1 MFINLSNH
9 PSANWSME
17 QIEAARR
24 LSGEI
29 VDLPFPD
36 IDPAGDET
44 YIAALADDYCR
55 KVLEISGNENVV
67 VHLMGEMTLTFAL
80 VQRLCMH
87 SIPCVASTTERVTV
101 EYADGRKES
110 MFQFVHFRKYE

>member
-9 PSANWSME
+9 PSAHWSAR
-17 QIEAARR
+17 QKAAAER
-24 LSGEI
+24 LCGDI
-29 VDLPFPD
+29 IDLPFPVV
-36 IDPAGDET
+36 DPAGDEA

-55 KVLEISGNENVV
+55 KVLEMSGGKNVV

-80 VQRLCMH
+80 VQRLCVH

-110 MFQFVHFRKYE
+110 MFQFVRFRNYR